1 MLPLNGHPQR
11 PIHLVHG
18 TPLTSVIDAGCRFQ
32 WHTRNRT
39 PQLDFEFCS
48 PQPIC
53 PPSRNRTSAP
63 TAFNIILTTQY
74 RSPQFISITPR
85 HSLAKPDPRR
95 HRFERGA
102 PNLLTSPR
110 FRSSKSS
117 SPATSSILL
126 YHRYPRLSTAISDGA
141 HEMKPRRSIL
151 SIFDPPTYTFSIY
164 LNGHPQY
171 PIHLVH
177 GIQAPYL
184 TDSRRYLQRHAL
196 IRAPAA

>member
-32 WHTRNRT
+32 RHMRNRA

-53 PPSRNRTSAP
+53 PPSHNRTSVP

-85 HSLAKPDPRR
+85 YSLAKPGPRR

-110 FRSSKSS
+110 FQSSKSS

-151 SIFDPPTYTFSIY
+151 SIFDP
-164 LNGHPQY
+164 Q
-171 PIHLVH
+171 
-177 GIQAPYL
+177 L
-184 TDSRRYLQRHAL
+184 TPSPF
-196 IRAPAA
+196 I

>member
-1 MLPLNGHPQR
+1 MRKKRGSTSSQVSTTPSCMLPLNGHLQR

-32 WHTRNRT
+32 RHMRNRA

-53 PPSRNRTSAP
+53 PPSHNRTSAP

-85 HSLAKPDPRR
+85 YSLAKPGPRQ

-102 PNLLTSPR
+102 PNLLTSPH
-110 FRSSKSS
+110 FQSSKSS

-126 YHRYPRLSTAISDGA
+126 YHTYPRLSTAISDGA

-151 SIFDPPTYTFSIY
+151 SIFDPQLTPSPFIGTGTPSIPSI
-164 LNGHPQY
+164 LSTASKHS
-171 PIHLVH
+171 
-177 GIQAPYL
+177 
-184 TDSRRYLQRHAL
+184 T
-196 IRAPAA
+196 